1 MSIKTPK
8 KINLNVK
15 IDPDLKQKADTVFE
29 NMGITTS
36 AGVMLFIKRVVD
48 DQELPFTPRV
58 ATGVDKALQDLE
70 TGNTHSAKSPQQMFD
85 ELDGDDD

>member
-15 IDPDLKQKADTVFE
+15 IDPDLKQKADTAFE

-48 DQELPFTPRV
+48 DQKLPFTPRV